1 VTGPTYTP
9 GTALTVRFEVAGSG
23 PATLRAKAWTAGT
36 QEPAAWQITAADTS
50 AALQRPGG
58 LQVEV
63 YHSKSATAPVTVRV
77 DNLKV
82 EVPGT
87 AG

>member
-1 VTGPTYTP
+1 M
-9 GTALTVRFEVAGSG
+9 TV
-23 PATLRAKAWTAGT
+23 
-36 QEPAAWQITAADTS
+36 AADTS

-58 LQVEV
+58 LQVEL
-63 YHSKSATAPVTVRV
+63 YHSKSATAPAAVRV
-77 DNLKV
+77 DNLRI